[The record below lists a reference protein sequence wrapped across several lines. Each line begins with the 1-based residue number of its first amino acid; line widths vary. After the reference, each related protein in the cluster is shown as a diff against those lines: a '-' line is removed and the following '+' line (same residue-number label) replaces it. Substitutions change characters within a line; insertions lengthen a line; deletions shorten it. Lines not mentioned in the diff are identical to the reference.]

1 VQGRAIALALTAL
14 IAMLVIAPAAAPAAS
29 KKGKVNVCVEKRGK
43 DRGAMRF
50 AGKKRCHK
58 GEKKVTFA
66 KKGKPGPA
74 GQRGPEGPAGPAG
87 SAADLTALRA
97 ELEAQ
102 IAALQGQ
109 LTGLSTQFAAF
120 QTAACAQLA
129 TLTDQTN
136 ALGTALDGIGLGGT
150 IPALLTL
157 VNPGAPPGL
166 PAFSC

>member
-1 VQGRAIALALTAL
+1 MKKGIL
-14 IAMLVIAPAAAPAAS
+14 IAVVAALLLPAGADAAVA

-50 AGKKRCHK
+50 AGKKKCHK
-58 GEKKVTFA
+58 GEKKLTLST
-66 KKGKPGPA
+66 KGKRGPA
-74 GQRGPEGPAGPAG
+74 GERGPEGPAGPAG
-87 SAADLTALRA
+87 SADDLTALRT
-97 ELEAQ
+97 ELESQ

-109 LTGLSTQFAAF
+109 LTGLSTQFATL

-157 VNPGAPPGL
+157 VNPGAPTPLPG
-166 PAFSC
+166 FSC